1 MAFSGWMC
9 LVLGRCF
16 FWKMLGK
23 ILENPGAGE
32 SMSWISSDFN
42 CFKKSQRHQRPKLWS
57 PERHFSRHPQW
68 WTAGLVQPPGGHSI
82 GAAIMARV
90 VQSWLGSPWWSWV
103 VVVKTGQVIGAEGQC
118 WWWTILNMIK
128 PSICL
133 GTMMYSYDVWYGLDS
148 HILTHPELL
157 WFGSMQ
163 ARKFFLW
170 ITVDLGICDA
180 MWCSIYWCVISPRTP
195 WPTGIS

>member
-1 MAFSGWMC
+1 
-9 LVLGRCF
+9 
-16 FWKMLGK
+16 
-23 ILENPGAGE
+23 
-32 SMSWISSDFN
+32 
-42 CFKKSQRHQRPKLWS
+42 LWS

-163 ARKFFLW
+163 ARKFFCGLQ
-170 ITVDLGICDA
+170 
-180 MWCSIYWCVISPRTP
+180 
-195 WPTGIS
+195 